1 MRLRWFTPRRSC
13 RLDFLD
19 ALYCVKRFSI
29 STGTN
34 TKLYDRC
41 ALSSSSQLLNVGEE
55 RKKIMSGPLTDFP
68 EPLDF
73 PKLEEAILQFWNDID
88 AFKTS
93 LKKSEGRPE
102 YTFYDGPPFAT
113 GLPHYGHILAGT
125 IKDIV
130 CRYAHQSGFHVE
142 RRFGWDCHGL
152 PIEFEI
158 EKILGIKSSHDV
170 KAFGIANYNAECR
183 KIVMRFAGEWEK
195 VIGRCGRWIDFK
207 NDYKTMNIEFME
219 SVWWV
224 FSQLWTKKMVYR
236 GFKVMPF
243 STACTTPLSN
253 FECNMNYKEAKDPS
267 AIVSFPLADD
277 PSTFL
282 LAWTTTPWTLPSNL
296 ALCVNPTMTYVK
308 VLDHKTKRNYIF
320 AECRTDEV
328 YKNFAKAAECPFT
341 VLDKCTGDAL
351 VGKKYTPL
359 FDYFVA
365 TEPNAF
371 RVIADNF
378 VTSDSGV
385 GVVHCAP
392 GFGEEDYRACLLNG
406 IFKKGTVVC
415 PVDENG
421 HFTDAVPEYKGRHIK
436 ECDDEI
442 LASLKQKERLIMKGS
457 IVHSYPY
464 CWRSDTPLIY
474 KAVDAW
480 FVGVE
485 NLRDQL
491 LACNAQTNWVPDFV
505 KTKRFS
511 NWLEDAKDWNVSR
524 NRYWGTPLPVW
535 HSEDWE
541 EVVCVGSVAELEE
554 LSGVKNITDIH
565 REFVDVITIPSKRPG
580 FPPLKRVDQVFDCW
594 FESGSMPFGQCH
606 YPFENKEAFE
616 RKFPADFIA
625 EGLDQTRGWFYTLLV
640 LSTAVMGKPA
650 YKNLVCNGLVL
661 AADGKKMSKRLKNYP
676 EPTTV
681 INQFGADALRLYL
694 INSPVVR
701 AEPLRFREEGVRDIV
716 KDVFIPLV
724 NVCKFFIANAN
735 RYLAEGGELSL
746 TSSSPNEMDRWILT
760 ATQTLIQYVDVEMKA
775 YRLYTVVPGVLRFV
789 EDLTNWYVR
798 MNRRRLKGLNSD
810 NADWRF
816 CLSTLFQVL
825 FAVSRVL
832 APFTPFIAESIF
844 QRLKPIL
851 PQEQQEQSVHFLLKA
866 EVDHSKFDTV
876 LEASMSRMMTVVDLV
891 RVLRDRIGIPMKMP
905 VKKVIIVHPESAFL
919 EDISK
924 MSRYIMDEVNTFDVE
939 FSHEGE
945 YVVTKLDANMATLG
959 KRLKKEAIDIKKV
972 LNAMDSDAVRSFITA
987 GGGFVCNQALT
998 LDDVRILR
1006 TFKEGLADYESN
1018 TDNTVVVLVDKRK
1031 DDTLVDTWR
1040 AREFVSRVQ
1049 QLRKKAGLVITDVV
1063 DVYYQ
1068 TADEK
1073 LRSGL
1078 ESRREQISETVRGT
1092 WATSEQ
1098 MPASSRLIAEE
1109 DNEIDDVPIHIY
1121 FTAPQ

>member
-1 MRLRWFTPRRSC
+1 
-13 RLDFLD
+13 
-19 ALYCVKRFSI
+19 
-29 STGTN
+29 
-34 TKLYDRC
+34 
-41 ALSSSSQLLNVGEE
+41 
-55 RKKIMSGPLTDFP
+55 
-68 EPLDF
+68 
-73 PKLEEAILQFWNDID
+73 
-88 AFKTS
+88 
-93 LKKSEGRPE
+93 
-102 YTFYDGPPFAT
+102 
-113 GLPHYGHILAGT
+113 
-125 IKDIV
+125 
-130 CRYAHQSGFHVE
+130 
-142 RRFGWDCHGL
+142 
-152 PIEFEI
+152 
-158 EKILGIKSSHDV
+158 
-170 KAFGIANYNAECR
+170 
-183 KIVMRFAGEWEK
+183 
-195 VIGRCGRWIDFK
+195 
-207 NDYKTMNIEFME
+207 
-219 SVWWV
+219 
-224 FSQLWTKKMVYR
+224 
-236 GFKVMPF
+236 
-243 STACTTPLSN
+243 
-253 FECNMNYKEAKDPS
+253 MNYKEAKDPS
-267 AIVSFPLADD
+267 AVVSFPLVDE
-277 PSTFL
+277 PTTHL

-296 ALCVNPTMTYVK
+296 ALCVNPKMDYVK
-308 VLDHKTKRNYIF
+308 VLDHKTKRHYIF

-341 VLDKCTGDAL
+341 TVEKFTGESL
-351 VGKKYTPL
+351 VGKKYVPL
-359 FDYFVA
+359 FNYFVE

-378 VTSDSGV
+378 VTNDSGV
-385 GVVHCAP
+385 GIVHCAP
-392 GFGEEDYRACLLNG
+392 GFGEEDYRACLVNG

-442 LASLKQKERLIMKGS
+442 LARIKQSERLLSKGS
-457 IVHSYPY
+457 IVHSYPF

-485 NLRDQL
+485 SLRDQL
-491 LACNAQTNWVPDFV
+491 LSCNAETNWVPDFV

-541 EVVCVGSVAELEE
+541 EIVCVGSVAELEQ

-580 FPPLKRVDQVFDCW
+580 FPPLKRVEQVFDCW

-606 YPFENKEAFE
+606 YPFENKEDFE
-616 RKFPADFIA
+616 KKFPADFIA

-676 EPTTV
+676 EPTVV
-681 INQFGADALRLYL
+681 IDQFGADALRLYL

-724 NVCKFFIANAN
+724 NVMKFFISNAN
-735 RYLAEGGELSL
+735 RYLTEVSGSTLSL
-746 TSSSPNEMDRWILT
+746 FSASPNEMDRWIVA
-760 ATQTLIQYVDVEMKA
+760 ATQSLIQYVDREMKA
-775 YRLYTVVPGVLRFV
+775 YHLYTVVPGVLRFV

-810 NADWRF
+810 NADW
-816 CLSTLFQVL
+816 CNALSTLFQVL

-832 APFTPFIAESIF
+832 APFTPFIAEALY

-851 PQEQQEQSVHFLLKA
+851 PAGEFQEASVHFLLKA
-866 EVDHSKFDTV
+866 EVDHSKFDIA
-876 LEASMSRMMTVVDLV
+876 LETSMKRMMTIVDLV

-905 VKKVIIVHPESAFL
+905 VKKVIVVHPEAAFL
-919 EDISK
+919 EDVTR

-959 KRLKKEAIDIKKV
+959 KRLKKEAVDIKKV
-972 LNAMDSDAVRSFITA
+972 LNAMSPDEVRAFLSA
-987 GGGFVCNQALT
+987 SGGTVCNQQLT
-998 LDDVRILR
+998 LDDVRVLR
-1006 TFKEGLADYESN
+1006 TFKEGLSDFESN
-1018 TDNTVVVLVDKRK
+1018 TDNTVVVLVDRRK
-1031 DDTLVDTWR
+1031 DETLVDTWR

-1049 QLRKKAGLVITDVV
+1049 QLRKKAGLVISDVV
-1063 DVYYQ
+1063 DVYYR

-1073 LRSGL
+1073 LDAGL
-1078 ESRREQISETVRGT
+1078 QSRREQISETVRGK
-1092 WATSEQ
+1092 WLSAAH
-1098 MPASSRLIAEE
+1098 MPADVQLIAEE
-1109 DNEIDDVPIHIY
+1109 DNEIDDVAVHIY
-1121 FTAPQ
+1121 FAKPQ